1 MKFAPLVVYLLQDTP
16 LEGLA
21 MSAGDV
27 EQFVSGLIFGL
38 IQKND
43 LQKIQQCLSD
53 ADSIADKLTNVIAEF
68 KAGDVADIIKAIG
81 DIGGIIEGLPNDLQD
96 CKDMQPDIQR
106 IEKWGQIF
114 THPSQLISTITQQ
127 VLMHYADIMKDVSDI
142 TTDFS
147 SQQWNAAGTAIGDLL
162 IQILGKV
169 PEKVLA
175 ELELIAEVEAE
186 LLQPEDLKITQWE
199 WTDPTESNWTHQLI
213 YD

>member
-27 EQFVSGLIFGL
+27 EQFVAGLVFGL

-43 LQKIQQCLSD
+43 LAKIQQCLTD
-53 ADSIADKLTNVIAEF
+53 ADSIADQITNVIAEF
-68 KAGDVADIIKAIG
+68 KAGDVADIIKAVG
-81 DIGGIIEGLPNDLQD
+81 DIGGIIQNLPNDLAD
-96 CKDMQPDIQR
+96 CKDMQGDVSR
-106 IEKWGQIF
+106 IEKWGEIF
-114 THPSQLISTITQQ
+114 AHPSQLISTITQQ
-127 VLMHYADIMKDVSDI
+127 VLMHYQDIMKDVGEISS
-142 TTDFS
+142 DFS
-147 SQQWNAAGTAIGDLL
+147 SKSWNAAGNAIGDLL

-186 LLQPEDLKITQWE
+186 LLEPEDLAITQW
-199 WTDPTESNWTHQLI
+199 
-213 YD
+213 

>member
-106 IEKWGQIF
+106 IEKWG
-114 THPSQLISTITQQ
+114 
-127 VLMHYADIMKDVSDI
+127 
-142 TTDFS
+142 
-147 SQQWNAAGTAIGDLL
+147 
-162 IQILGKV
+162 
-169 PEKVLA
+169 
-175 ELELIAEVEAE
+175 
-186 LLQPEDLKITQWE
+186 
-199 WTDPTESNWTHQLI
+199 
-213 YD
+213 

>member
-43 LQKIQQCLSD
+43 LQKIQQCLTD

-106 IEKWGQIF
+106 IEKWG
-114 THPSQLISTITQQ
+114 
-127 VLMHYADIMKDVSDI
+127 
-142 TTDFS
+142 
-147 SQQWNAAGTAIGDLL
+147 
-162 IQILGKV
+162 
-169 PEKVLA
+169 
-175 ELELIAEVEAE
+175 
-186 LLQPEDLKITQWE
+186 
-199 WTDPTESNWTHQLI
+199 
-213 YD
+213 